1 MDKARI
7 DAALRRA
14 KRESKPEAMV
24 YNDSLFAD
32 RQILAL
38 EIERLKVEMARLDRI
53 PALRE
58 RPGETPVDRALDLI
72 AWLVTD
78 SRPTPGG
85 E

>member
-1 MDKARI
+1 MAESQLEG
-7 DAALRRA
+7 ALRRNRTEHRVDA
-14 KRESKPEAMV
+14 LP
-24 YNDSLFAD
+24 DTLFAD
-32 RQILAL
+32 RQVLAG
-38 EIERLKVEMARLDRI
+38 EIERLKLEMARLDRI